1 VLFCRPP
8 PPPPSSPPKKVLG
21 AARSSSIFRRL
32 GSALFSV
39 PSLAE
44 EDTPVA
50 GAKTEED
57 RAIDADLE
65 MAMSNSV
72 KNSHSAASKVRALAR
87 ESFKQVSSVLR
98 VACCVY
104 EVLVALLR

>member
-1 VLFCRPP
+1 
-8 PPPPSSPPKKVLG
+8 
-21 AARSSSIFRRL
+21 
-32 GSALFSV
+32 V

-50 GAKTEED
+50 GVKTEEE

-72 KNSHSAASKVRALAR
+72 KNSHSAASKVRALAK
-87 ESFKQVSSVLR
+87 ESFKQVNCVLYYAVFALSPAQRLCGSVCT
-98 VACCVY
+98 A
-104 EVLVALLR
+104 A

>member
-1 VLFCRPP
+1 
-8 PPPPSSPPKKVLG
+8 
-21 AARSSSIFRRL
+21 
-32 GSALFSV
+32 V
-39 PSLAE
+39 PSMAV
-44 EDTPVA
+44 EDTPAA

-87 ESFKQVSSVLR
+87 ESFKQVSGVLR
-98 VACCVY
+98 LCRCW
-104 EVLVALLR
+104 